1 MIDLNDVLERACG
14 VYREALGRQHSA
26 RLGFHLPADCPG
38 PREGDDSDQ
47 IDPGGTCEKCFT
59 PKVWLDLDEEER
71 ERIRA
76 LLRPVVAVL
85 VPGQTRG
92 FVTLQAD
99 VLDEMVGTAIQRERE
114 ECRRIASS
122 YADEAERQAEH
133 ESERVFNGTGSWTHG
148 DRRHNDG
155 RRDVAEQ
162 IERRIR
168 ERSRA

>member
-1 MIDLNDVLERACG
+1 MNNDVLERACE
-14 VYREALGRQHSA
+14 VYRDVEISYSKRLHQDLGHHPQRE
-26 RLGFHLPADCPG
+26 CPR
-38 PREGDDSDQ
+38 P
-47 IDPGGTCEKCFT
+47 DPYGNPCDKCFS
-59 PKVWLDLDEEER
+59 PHFDRWPDMPEPDPER
-71 ERIRA
+71 ERIRE

-114 ECRRIASS
+114 ECRRIAKS
-122 YADEAERQAEH
+122 YAEEAERQAEH
-133 ESERVFNGTGSWTHG
+133 ESDRVFNGTGSWAHG